1 MAVLFPDGN
10 FYNIEGLDPN
20 KVAKLYKIMEQEEA
34 NKKVKKIESDKGFL
48 GRGIELLGSG
58 ARDVA
63 GATAEGIQTLGTLV
77 TGDTEQ
83 DTFLRNLAEG
93 QREKA
98 RDITPIKPIQEA
110 EGIGDV
116 VSSGLSYLTQ
126 SVPEMGVVL
135 GSAAAGAKIGT
146 TVAPIHPLAKLVG
159 GLVGGTIG
167 GIVPF
172 LGRNTDEFR
181 EVKGRNPNRGE
192 AAALL
197 GTAGVQSALNSV
209 IATVTPLIKPLKGIT
224 SGSQG
229 AVRNAIKRGAQGTI
243 IEGSTEAS
251 QDILQI
257 LAANDFNTDV
267 LKEKENVFRVTE
279 SLLAGA
285 TIGGGLGTVT
295 GAFTADPATNKE
307 VEETIKFAD
316 DLASIKPIL
325 KLEDFR
331 GTKKEQKKLEAKELK
346 PKKKG
351 EKLPET
357 EADVDPLDAEAK
369 RLFNKDLQSITPK
382 QKDQILRSAAQ
393 TDAIN
398 ELGITDTGRLFEKI
412 GKEKV
417 DPITK
422 DAVNLSRTITDQE
435 QRVLREYKPL
445 QDKKYLDLVNSKIKK
460 SVVVSRDD
468 KGKTTFMNLTNN
480 ELVDFAKTSSDDVI
494 LNIANSDLTTE
505 NKAIR
510 IADYLDKNATP
521 RLNDIGVQQSGR
533 EPDLDKDGKQK
544 IGEDGVPK
552 FKDFKYSSA
561 FYDLTSKELK
571 ARMGAIGDP
580 TQDVSFYEKDL
591 YYASERTPYFYAD
604 PNTGKRIAIEPT
616 ISGRIADKTDPV
628 GQPIFL
634 PDGTVQEQ
642 TQEDVDP
649 KIKVD
654 PEGTIQRGIE
664 DKREPVQLEFDYT
677 RGSIRLQEKPSPR
690 LEEDGT
696 VNQEET
702 QRIED
707 VEKGAIEYFENR
719 LERLAKRGKQGQL
732 LANSLRYQVI
742 KPTVEG
748 ARFNPVTGETIT
760 GRLTG
765 SQIAGAFL
773 AADEIVN
780 TLGAE
785 GNTELHFL
793 NILTADKQVLRAS
806 AGADVDPES
815 RLKGEATYKNIDNFI
830 NRRGD
835 DANGKIKSLI
845 KLAWMDEEGGFSPE
859 EYAQTA
865 AHEAFHVLQDVYS
878 VSDPKARS
886 LLNGAFDVQ
895 GRGYKKLPSRI
906 KRLIKK
912 YDPDRHQ
919 MLMDGDVKYDTA
931 EMQAIVF
938 ENFKKAQ
945 LEGVNDPLGGI
956 LGNYFNFA
964 TRFLGRFRNAMQ
976 GAGFRTVEDIIE
988 SAAKGEMEQQVA
1000 DVSVESRADARKKE
1014 LETTDPEENWGTVNQ
1029 ELSSRGSMRP
1039 VKPPVKTQKFYK
1051 VLRTKDNDVYSL
1063 FVDSDQ
1069 SMGKISNP
1077 ENNEFFGANPDVFK
1091 FAPEIIPGS
1100 NKKGAQGTPNTKG
1113 ELYVPTGLGKGKRQG
1128 DSVPVPEGMRDEL
1141 FKKGFLQTRNQKTV
1155 SVVKFRPGIHAA
1167 RFPEADHIKDQF
1179 TRDDYR
1185 WFEVDVA
1192 DDTSVELENKARE
1205 NAKVKKDGTINQR
1218 TKYLEEIPEG
1228 GFYTYTT
1235 NANADT
1241 NNEWIITGAMK
1252 IGRMLE
1258 QEEIDQIRK
1267 DNGLKPSPKSDLGRG
1282 SIRIKKIQK
1291 ELNLSDPNKF
1301 PLNPEFD
1308 EIQTMFGLSDNARKL
1323 SGIDL
1328 LYPPESKKY
1337 TEATKQ
1343 DDKFSVKEI
1352 GNSLQTLA
1360 DRILKGKLVN
1370 ITDNPAEVSEN
1381 EMLSRTLAAF
1391 AYVVKQKNPDSAIDW
1406 YTKSI
1411 DETIETI
1418 SLIHPEVKTSKDHRR
1433 ALSMAIA
1440 VTSQGVEVERNANI
1454 GLAVYEEWKATGKFP
1469 EYGEGK
1475 STQAMMK
1482 NFELANKVND
1492 ILTQRAKEGKSNLSF
1507 FDFLDL
1513 GRVETDTKTGEK
1525 IGFELTVTDL
1535 KKFLNDAGFTTT
1547 KPQAIKKTGD
1557 PNAKPDIALTGE
1569 NAGSSVYGS
1578 YILGPKI
1585 GNGFYQNLMGNF
1597 LPITMDMWFMRTWGR
1612 LTGTL
1617 VGKQSAYKGNLKQ
1630 IVEELKAIKKGD
1642 REVLLSNKEDAD
1654 VILNFADTINVKR
1667 NTDQIVDDLLKDD
1680 NAKQN
1685 TFDMMREI
1693 ESINQRWYK
1702 SNAFLD
1708 DQQKIKNPKFSSKD
1722 RPKLFAAN
1730 SNAITNGLSTID
1742 GPRNGT
1748 DREWMRSTVNRS
1760 REILKDQGLDL
1771 TSADFQA
1778 LIWYP
1783 EKDIFRLLSEG
1794 KKETL
1799 RNISYSEAFGDP
1811 KKGIIGDGTR
1821 YKSIRTNKPGELF
1834 SVVQPDEGG
1843 KSDRELE
1850 RNPNEQASVGDSEL
1864 GRGSI
1869 RLKKGDITDGI
1880 RETIAGVENQ
1890 QGVLPNK
1897 LQDVKF
1903 QVLKYLSPFNLANK
1917 KVRDKFVDEFISGL
1931 EPVARLERSV
1941 RKKLEEKF
1949 PSLAGE
1955 FKKTPGKL
1963 LSYEKGAFK
1972 AIELTQQMAARIQA
1986 VAEKGAPVLNDDG
1999 TVGVAEGT
2007 KGLFEIFKP
2016 IGQSGNY
2023 ARYQL
2028 YTIAKRASRLKG
2040 EKRENLLTEER
2051 IAEGLSYENDV
2062 FRKVHKEHQEFNDKL
2077 MQFLVDSGSISQDKK
2092 DALVGTSDYVPF
2104 HRIAD
2109 EEAYENG
2116 LFGQVKRANKANQGT
2131 TSAFDNPDAYVKNVM
2146 RPLKGGTAKI
2156 GDLYTN
2162 VFANAQAIIGA
2173 GLKNIAMQKTVKLM
2187 EQAKELGYYDGMEN
2201 QPSFVEKKG
2210 DNNFSYRENGEV
2222 KYYDVGDDAD
2232 IITALRT
2239 FTPIQMQGFL
2249 KVMQN
2254 FARVFRNLIT
2264 ITPGFMIA
2272 NLYRG
2277 ELAGFV
2283 SVDAPI
2289 TPVID
2294 GLKGLRN
2301 VLNETETAE
2310 EMKLIGGFGGYT
2322 FGESNENFSAKMK
2335 RMYRRHEGYEIL
2347 DKPTQVKDMVA
2358 NLMDKVNRFGE
2369 ATELATR
2376 EGIYRRLVESGVS
2389 KADAAYEALNVIN
2402 YNRRGNPQGVTA
2414 QTLQM
2419 LVPLIPFLN
2428 ARIQGLY
2435 RTGTALSG
2443 TEANAKNTFFKGM
2456 TYFGLSLGVY
2466 AVMSQNEDWE
2476 KEPLYRKLNYH
2487 IIYAGDKKF
2496 LIPKPFEIGAI
2507 FSTMPELL
2515 LDGIRQKDG
2524 ELVRDGVLQILIN
2537 NFQLNPIPQ
2546 AIKPLLEV
2554 GVNKD
2559 FFKGRELESLGQRG
2573 LPTAQRAYS
2582 TTSQFA
2588 QLAGQATATLGIS
2601 PIEFEQL
2608 VNGYTGSMGALILG
2622 MFDSF
2627 LGMTGAVPQRPAG
2640 LFGDNPLS
2648 DTAELIGLS
2657 RFYKERGEGDPA
2669 NKFLGEFY
2677 DLKRE
2682 ADQLLR
2688 GVNNLRER
2696 GNLEAALEMKKQN
2709 RGLLGSKRQ
2718 LNRMFQQIND
2728 INDRIQGIRQKLDL
2742 TQTQKRNL
2750 IKQLTVRRNRIAEGV
2765 IRIKERIRKAA

>member
-34 NKKVKKIESDKGFL
+34 NRKVKKIESDKSFL

-58 ARDVA
+58 TRELV
-63 GATAEGIQTLGTLV
+63 GSTAEGIQTLGDIA
-77 TGDTEQ
+77 TGSTEQ
-83 DTFLRNLAEG
+83 DTFLRNLAES

-110 EGIGDV
+110 ESAGDV
-116 VSSGLSYLTQ
+116 VGSGLAYLTQ
-126 SVPEMGVVL
+126 SVPEMGVIL
-135 GSAAAGAKIGT
+135 GSAAAGAKIGAS
-146 TVAPIHPLAKLVG
+146 VAPIHPVAKLVG

-167 GIVPF
+167 GLVPF
-172 LGRNTDEFR
+172 LGRNTEEFR

-209 IATVTPLIKPLKGIT
+209 IATVTPLVKPLKGLT

-229 AVRNAIKRGAQGTI
+229 AIRNAIKRGVQGTV

-295 GAFTADPATNKE
+295 GAFTADPATNQE
-307 VEETIKFAD
+307 VEETKKFAE

-325 KLEDFR
+325 KLEDLR
-331 GTKKEQKKLEAKELK
+331 GTEKEQKKLTAKKIK

-351 EKLPET
+351 EKALET
-357 EADVDPLDAEAK
+357 EADVDPLDVEAK
-369 RLFNKDLQSITPK
+369 RLFNKDLQSLTPK

-393 TDAIN
+393 TEAIN

-422 DAVNLSRTITDQE
+422 DAVNLSRTITDEE

-468 KGKTTFMNLTNN
+468 KGKTTFVNLTNN
-480 ELVDFAKTSSDDVI
+480 ELVDFAKSSSDDVI

-521 RLNDIGVQQSGR
+521 RLNDIGVQQSAR
-533 EPDLDKDGKQK
+533 RPVLNADGTQK
-544 IGEDGVPK
+544 VGPDGVPM
-552 FKDFKYSSA
+552 FQDFEYSSV
-561 FYDLTSKELK
+561 FYDLTTEELE

-591 YYASERTPYFYAD
+591 YYSSERTPYFYAD
-604 PNTGKRIAIEPT
+604 PKTGKKKAYEPT
-616 ISGRIADKTDPV
+616 LSGRLASAKDPV

-634 PDGTVQEQ
+634 PDEKVQEQ

-707 VEKGAIEYFENR
+707 VERGAIEYFENR

-748 ARFNPVTGETIT
+748 ARFNPITGETIT

-806 AGADVDPES
+806 AGADVGTE
-815 RLKGEATYKNIDNFI
+815 RTLKGEATYKPIENFI

-845 KLAWMDEEGGFSPE
+845 KLAWMDEEGGFTPE

-878 VSDPKARS
+878 VADPKARS

-912 YDPDRHQ
+912 YDPDTHQ
-919 MLMDGDVKYDTA
+919 MLMDGDVKFDTA

-956 LGNYFNFA
+956 LGSYFNFV

-1029 ELSSRGSMRP
+1029 EFSSRGSMRP
-1039 VKPPVKTQKFYK
+1039 VKTPVKTQTFYK

-1069 SMGKISNP
+1069 SMGEIANP
-1077 ENNEFFGANPDVFK
+1077 ENNKFFGANPDVFK
-1091 FAPEIIPGS
+1091 FAPDIIPGS
-1100 NKKGAQGTPNTKG
+1100 DKKGKKARPNTKG

-1128 DSVPVPEGMRDEL
+1128 ESVPVPEGMRDEL
-1141 FKKGFLQTRNQKTV
+1141 FKKGFLKTRNQKTV

-1185 WFEVDVA
+1185 WFEVEVA

-1205 NAKVKKDGTINQR
+1205 NAELKKDGTINQR

-1258 QEEIDQIRK
+1258 QQEIDQIRK

-1308 EIQTMFGLSDNARKL
+1308 EIQTMFGLSDNARRL
-1323 SGIDL
+1323 SGLDL

-1337 TEATKQ
+1337 IPTNKKEE
-1343 DDKFSVKEI
+1343 KFAVKEI
-1352 GNSLQTLA
+1352 GNALQTLA
-1360 DRILKGKLVN
+1360 DKVLDGKLVN
-1370 ITDNPAEVSEN
+1370 ITDDPSTVSEN

-1411 DETIETI
+1411 DETINTV
-1418 SLIHPEVKTSKDHRR
+1418 SLIHPEVKTNKDHRR

-1469 EYGEGK
+1469 EYGEGESK
-1475 STQAMMK
+1475 QAMIK
-1482 NFELANKVND
+1482 NFRLANKVND
-1492 ILTQRAKEGKSNLSF
+1492 ILTQRAKEGKSDLSF

-1513 GRVETDTKTGEK
+1513 GKEEV
-1525 IGFELTVTDL
+1525 FTVTDL

-1547 KPQAIKKTGD
+1547 DNQAIKKTG
-1557 PNAKPDIALTGE
+1557 NKKAKADIKLTGE
-1569 NAGSSVYGS
+1569 NSGSRVYGS
-1578 YILGPKI
+1578 YLLGAKI

-1597 LPITMDMWFMRTWGR
+1597 IPITMDMWFMRTWGR

-1617 VGKQSAYKGNLKQ
+1617 VGKPKAYRNNLKQ

-1642 REVLLSNKEDAD
+1642 REVLLSNKNDSD
-1654 VILNFADTINVKR
+1654 QILDFADTININR
-1667 NTDQIVDDLLKDD
+1667 DTDAIVDDLLKDD
-1680 NAKQN
+1680 ATKQN
-1685 TFDMMREI
+1685 TFNMMRDI

-1708 DQQKIKNPKFSSKD
+1708 DKQKVPNPKFNSDD
-1722 RPKLFAAN
+1722 RPQLFKSN
-1730 SNAITNGLSTID
+1730 TNAIKNGLSTID

-1748 DREWMRSTVNRS
+1748 DREWMRSTVNRA
-1760 REILKDQGLDL
+1760 REILENNEGDAAYNPNRERLNL

-1834 SVVQPDEGG
+1834 SVVQPDKRGE
-1843 KSDRELE
+1843 SDREPE
-1850 RNPNEQASVGDSEL
+1850 RNPNEQASVSDSEL

-1869 RLKKGDITDGI
+1869 RLKKGDVTSGI
-1880 RETIAGVENQ
+1880 KEVIAGVENQ
-1890 QGVLPNK
+1890 QGVLPNT
-1897 LQDVKF
+1897 LQDIKF

-1917 KVRDKFVDEFISGL
+1917 KNRDKFVDEFISGL
-1931 EPVARLERSV
+1931 EPVARLERAV
-1941 RKKLEEKF
+1941 RKKLEAKF
-1949 PSLAGE
+1949 PSLAKD
-1955 FKKTPGKL
+1955 FSKTPGKL
-1963 LSYEKGAFK
+1963 LSYERGAFK

-1999 TVGVAEGT
+1999 TVGVAQGT

-2040 EKRENLLTEER
+2040 EKRENLLTEAQ
-2051 IAEGLSYENDV
+2051 IIEGLSYENDV

-2077 MQFLVDSGSISQDKK
+2077 MQFLVDSGAISQEKK
-2092 DALVGTSDYVPF
+2092 DDLVGTSDYVPF
-2104 HRIAD
+2104 HRIID

-2116 LFGQVKRANKANQGT
+2116 LFGQVRKPNKANRGT
-2131 TSAFDNPDAYVKNVM
+2131 TSAFDDPDAYVRNVM

-2187 EQAKELGYYDGMEN
+2187 EEAKELGYYEN
-2201 QPSFVEKKG
+2201 MDNPPSFVDKKG

-2254 FARVFRNLIT
+2254 MARIFRNLIT
-2264 ITPGFMIA
+2264 ITPGFMLA

-2283 SVDAPI
+2283 TVDAPI
-2289 TPVID
+2289 TPVVD

-2301 VLNETETAE
+2301 VLNQTETAE

-2335 RMYRRHEGYEIL
+2335 RMYRRHEGYDII
-2347 DKPTQVKDMVA
+2347 DTPTKLKDMTQ
-2358 NLMDKVNRFGE
+2358 NLMDKINTFGE

-2376 EGIYRRLVESGVS
+2376 EGIYRRLVESGVP
-2389 KADAAYEALNVIN
+2389 KADAAYEALNLIN

-2419 LVPLIPFLN
+2419 LIPLIPFLN

-2443 TEANAKNTFFKGM
+2443 TESKAKNTFFKGM
-2456 TYFGLSLGVY
+2456 TYLGLSLGVY

-2515 LDGIRQKDG
+2515 LDSIAQKDG
-2524 ELVRDGVLQILIN
+2524 KIVRDGVLQILIN

-2546 AIKPLLEV
+2546 AVKPLLEI

-2588 QLAGQATATLGIS
+2588 QLAGQATATIGIS

-2622 MFDSF
+2622 MFDAF
-2627 LGMTGAVPQRPAG
+2627 LGATGAVPQRPAG

-2688 GVNNLRER
+2688 GINNLREK
-2696 GNLEAALEMKKQN
+2696 GNIEAALEMKKEN
-2709 RGLLGSKRQ
+2709 RALLGSKRQ
-2718 LNRMFQQIND
+2718 LNRMFQQINE
-2728 INDRIQGIRQKLDL
+2728 INDRIQGIKQRDLD
-2742 TQTQKRNL
+2742 QTQKRNL
-2750 IKQLTVRRNRIAEGV
+2750 IRQLTVRRNRIAEGV
-2765 IRIKERIRKAA
+2765 VRIKERIRRAA